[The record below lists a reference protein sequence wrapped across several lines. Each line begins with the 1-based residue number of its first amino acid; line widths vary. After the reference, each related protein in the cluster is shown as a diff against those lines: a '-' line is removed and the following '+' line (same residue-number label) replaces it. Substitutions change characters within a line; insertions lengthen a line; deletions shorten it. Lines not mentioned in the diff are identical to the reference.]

1 MILWCAGETSP
12 SHSAGQGGGA
22 DWSAKTGHPTVVMDR
37 FHQGAYGL
45 TGKMQTVAAARGT
58 DIYLSGAP
66 ALRTRGDRVKK
77 TWRFRRRE
85 PRRAAILGLAIELH
99 ARSARSVV
107 RAKSSVSKKPALS
120 ARKHIFIQ
128 HDSLQHITAI
138 I

>member
-1 MILWCAGETSP
+1 MILQCAGETSP

-66 ALRTRGDRVKK
+66 ALRTRGDRVKNVEV
-77 TWRFRRRE
+77 RRRE
-85 PRRAAILGLAIELH
+85 PRRAAILGLVIELH
-99 ARSARSVV
+99 AWSARSVV

-120 ARKHIFIQ
+120 AQKHIFIQ